1 MTRWIP
7 LALAMGRKPRFFL
20 LLKFLGFANTSYMKR
35 TVALK
40 LNLSQEDS
48 DALLETQIAF
58 SRACNQVVPF
68 VVENRCW
75 NRVALH
81 HLCYY
86 WIRENIPSLGSQM
99 ICNAIKKVC
108 SSYKVLKIK
117 KSQDVPAIFFKESGS
132 VHYDKRTYS
141 IKDKTL
147 SLFTVNSRIKCS
159 FSTGDFQLSYLE
171 QGVVKEAE
179 LIRKGKR
186 WFFNIVLDL
195 PDMEFKK
202 EGNILAV
209 DVGDNNLATTSNGT
223 IHGGEKLRHERD
235 KFLARRA
242 KLQSNGSR
250 AAKRCLQRISGKER
264 RYVKETNHIVSK
276 SIIEEAV
283 KSDAKIIVL
292 EDLTNIRKRIKG
304 NKRIRSRLHR
314 WSWYELQQF
323 VEYKAR
329 AKGIKV
335 VYVNPAYTSQT
346 CSICGCLGSRH
357 KHLFKC
363 PNCGSYQH
371 SDCNAAINL
380 LKLGESVVSSTAP
393 VNMPMV
399 AVV

>member
-1 MTRWIP
+1 
-7 LALAMGRKPRFFL
+7 
-20 LLKFLGFANTSYMKR
+20 MKR
-35 TVALK
+35 TISLK
-40 LNLSQEDS
+40 LNLSQEQSDS
-48 DALLETQIAF
+48 LLETQVAF
-58 SRACNQVVPF
+58 ARACNQAIPF

-86 WIRENIPSLGSQM
+86 KVREAIPSLGSQM
-99 ICNAIKKVC
+99 ICNSFQKVC

-117 KSQDVPAIFFKESGS
+117 KSQDVPTITFRDTGS
-132 VHYDKRTYS
+132 VHYDKKTYS
-141 IKDKTL
+141 IKGNTL
-147 SLFTVNSRIKCS
+147 SLFTVNGRIRCN
-159 FSTGDFQLSYLE
+159 FITGDFQREYLE
-171 QGVVKEAE
+171 RGAVKEAE

-186 WFFNIVLDL
+186 WFFNLVLDL

-209 DVGDNNLATTSNGT
+209 DAGENNLATTSNGT
-223 IHGGEKLRHERD
+223 IHGGGKLRHQRN

-250 AAKRCLQRISGKER
+250 SAKRCLQRVSGKER
-264 RYVKETNHIVSK
+264 RHVKETNHIVSK
-276 SIIEEAV
+276 SIVKEAV
-283 KSDAKIIVL
+283 ESEAKVIVL

-323 VEYKAR
+323 VEYKAE
-329 AKGIKV
+329 AQGIKV
-335 VYVNPAYTSQT
+335 LHVNPAYTSQV
-346 CSICGCLGSRH
+346 CSKCDCLGSRH

-363 PNCGSYQH
+363 SNCGSYQH

-380 LKLGESVVSSTAP
+380 LKLGESVVSSTAL
-393 VNMPMV
+393 VNVPMV
-399 AVV
+399 AVS